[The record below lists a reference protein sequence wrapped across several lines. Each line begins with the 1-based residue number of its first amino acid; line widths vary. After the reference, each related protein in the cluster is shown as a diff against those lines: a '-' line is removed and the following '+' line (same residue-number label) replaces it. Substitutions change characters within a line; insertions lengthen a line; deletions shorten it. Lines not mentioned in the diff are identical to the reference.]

1 MADGEMISYLLYLVT
16 GIVSFVLIRVWRVP
30 SIETKLD
37 NVARET
43 DKNRDRIHN
52 INNKLYNHETRITL
66 LESAKEKR
74 SQP

>member
-43 DKNRDRIHN
+43 DKNRDLIHN
-52 INNKLYNHETRITL
+52 ISNKLHHHETRISL
-66 LESAKEKR
+66 LESAKEKMHK
-74 SQP
+74 P

>member
-37 NVARET
+37 NVAIET
-43 DKNRDRIHN
+43 DKNRNSIHN
-52 INNKLYNHETRITL
+52 INNTLHHHETRISL
-66 LESAKEKR
+66 LESAKEKMYK
-74 SQP
+74 P

>member
-37 NVARET
+37 NVSRET

-52 INNKLYNHETRITL
+52 INNTLHHHETRISL
-66 LESAKEKR
+66 LESAKEKMYK
-74 SQP
+74 P

>member
-52 INNKLYNHETRITL
+52 MNNKLYHHETRITL
-66 LESAKEKR
+66 LESAKEKS